1 MDYDD
6 AEVDDDDDDA
16 DEEMARTCFIDGS
29 GDSVRRAKEGCVS
42 EREK

>member
-16 DEEMARTCFIDGS
+16 DEEMARTCSIDGS
-29 GDSVRRAKEGCVS
+29 GDSVRRAKEGCV
-42 EREK
+42 